1 MDFTS
6 FDYRPLVS
14 IFAALVVALVAF
26 QLAGGLKFSLGGK
39 SAASRLEGYAVADR
53 RGLTDKLGDTVMA
66 RLGLDLD
73 DWKFQ
78 MRWAKFGGKY
88 EGQTVGSVLGQSL
101 LFAGLGVAY
110 IVLFQAFS
118 PFFMIIVLIAA
129 YYPYMTLRGRAD
141 DVRKAVKRLLP
152 EAAAFIAAE
161 MSAGSS
167 AETALTR
174 ASNLPGSL
182 GIILREAVGIAQ
194 QSGRL
199 IFSRDNVPGVLV
211 EFSEGLRMAHLV
223 AFASQLDLVASKGA
237 EGPRQMGE
245 IARSLAREYRS
256 DVTRQAEQMDNKLL
270 FPMTFF
276 FFIPFMAAVFI
287 PLFMGILETF

>member
-1 MDFTS
+1 MDFSS
-6 FDYRPLVS
+6 FDYRGLVG
-14 IFAALVVALVAF
+14 IIAALIIALIAF
-26 QLAGGLKFSLGGK
+26 QVASGFKFSLGGS
-39 SAASRLEGYAVADR
+39 SATSRLEGFATADR

-66 RLGLDLD
+66 RLGLDMD

-88 EGQTVGSVLGQSL
+88 EGQSVGSVLGQSL
-101 LFAGLGVAY
+101 LFGGLGIAY

-118 PFFMIIVLIAA
+118 PIFMGIVLLAA

-141 DVRKAVKRLLP
+141 DVRKAVKRTLP

-174 ASNLPGSL
+174 ASNLPGAL
-182 GIILREAVGIAQ
+182 GTILREAVGIAQ
-194 QSGRL
+194 QNGRL

-211 EFSEGLRMAHLV
+211 EFTEELRMAHMV
-223 AFASQLDLVASKGA
+223 AFSAQLDLVASKGA

-287 PLFMGILETF
+287 PLFLGILETF